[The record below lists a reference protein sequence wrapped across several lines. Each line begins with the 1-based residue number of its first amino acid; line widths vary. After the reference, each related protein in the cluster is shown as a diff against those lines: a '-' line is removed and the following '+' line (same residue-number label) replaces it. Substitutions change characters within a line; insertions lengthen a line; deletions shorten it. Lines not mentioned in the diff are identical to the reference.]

1 MIFFDCS
8 TAPNP
13 RRARMVLAEKGI
25 KAETHEI
32 SIAGG
37 EQLGEAYRAINPQ
50 AMVPALRLD
59 DGTLLTENL
68 GIVAYLE
75 ALVPEPPLLGR
86 DAREKGLVM
95 MWTAIAETQGGMPIA
110 EALRNTHPAFEDRAV
125 PGPANHAQIPVL
137 AERGRARA
145 EAFLS
150 LLEAR
155 LQEAPW
161 LAGAAFSFADITAY
175 VFLDFAR
182 VIRMRVPDSHSATLA
197 WQSRIAARPSAR
209 A

>member
-25 KAETHEI
+25 EVETHEI
-32 SIAGG
+32 SIAAG
-37 EQLGEAYRAINPQ
+37 EQLSEAYRAINPQ

-68 GIVAYLE
+68 GIAAYLE
-75 ALVPEPPLLGR
+75 ALQPEPPLLGR

-95 MWTAIAETQGGMPIA
+95 MWTAIVETQGGMPIA
-110 EALRNTHPAFEDRAV
+110 EALRNAHPAFEDRAV
-125 PGPANHAQIPVL
+125 PGPANHAQIPAL

-155 LQEAPW
+155 LQEVPW
-161 LAGAAFSFADITAY
+161 LAGEAFSFADITAY

-182 VIRMRVPDSHSATLA
+182 IIRMRVPDSHSATLA
-197 WQSRIAARPSAR
+197 WQARIAARPSAR